1 MHIVRVG
8 TQALDFKMHP
18 EKAVGSFRLLMLLLL
33 IFNNACHSAKI
44 LALFPH
50 ASESH
55 FAVMRTLVTELAGRD
70 HNVTVYGSH
79 GLSERSERITETVV
93 GPEYAFWSN
102 LQKHA
107 APGGSLEDLARLA
120 DNKLRSSLAN
130 VGAKA
135 LDHFLSHSALQTL
148 LNLPTVEFDF
158 DVIIVD
164 FFYTE
169 ALLALG
175 YKHNK
180 PTIGIVSTD
189 FGNYMD
195 AVQESLVPAAC
206 SPIDF
211 EQYTSDIGISN
222 RLGNI
227 RDCISRRK
235 RFQKDHYTAQDQ
247 LIRKHF
253 KTATTVM
260 ELQAHH
266 LSLLLLNNH
275 VPLLTPRPLI
285 QQIVPAG
292 GLHIRGP
299 RELPWNIK
307 RFVEESRGGIIYMQ
321 LGNEQLCGQ
330 LPKQKLQTLFEFL
343 GARKESVIWT
353 CHDVKKLEG
362 QPKNVMIQHSVP
374 QIDILA
380 HPKVR
385 VFIMNGDLLSLQEG
399 IVRHVPMLGLPIFE
413 NERKNME
420 LAVKLGVGLHLDLN
434 NFTTSALNWALE
446 ELTTDQ
452 KYQLTI
458 REVSSEFRDRPL
470 GALAS
475 ALFWVNYV
483 VRHKGGAAIRTRGI
497 DIASNHLHLFDLF
510 IFYFG
515 VAIAFCAVLLSGYFA
530 VAYALKTK
538 RNDQKLSK
546 LS

>member
-1 MHIVRVG
+1 MPPLKG
-8 TQALDFKMHP
+8 A
-18 EKAVGSFRLLMLLLL
+18 GLLWLLLL
-33 IFNNACHSAKI
+33 LLCGNRCRSSEI
-44 LALFPH
+44 LVIFPH

-55 FAVMRTLVTELAGRD
+55 FAVLRTLVNELVDRK

-79 GLSERSERITETVV
+79 GLGERLENVTEIVT
-93 GPEYAFWSN
+93 PEYDFWSK
-102 LQKHA
+102 LQQHA
-107 APGGSLEDLARLA
+107 APGGNLDDLSRLA
-120 DNKLRSSLAN
+120 DSKLRSSLAH
-130 VGAKA
+130 VGAQA
-135 LDHFLSHSALQTL
+135 MDNFLSQQPLQALLQ
-148 LNLPTVEFDF
+148 LPTDQFNF

-164 FFYTE
+164 LFYTE

-175 YKHNK
+175 QKHNK

-189 FGNYMD
+189 FGSYMN

-211 EQYTSDIGISN
+211 EQYTADIGFST

-227 RDCISRRK
+227 RDCIARRK
-235 RFQKDHYTAQDQ
+235 RSHKDHYEAQDQ
-247 LIRKHF
+247 LITKHF
-253 KTATTVM
+253 KTTKTVV

-307 RFVEESRGGIIYMQ
+307 RFIEESRPGVIYMQ
-321 LGNEQLCGQ
+321 LGNEQLCGN
-330 LPKQKLQTLFEFL
+330 LPKQKLATLFEFL
-343 GARKESVIWT
+343 GARNERVIWT
-353 CHDVKKLEG
+353 CHDVKKLED
-362 QPKNVMIQHSVP
+362 QPKNLMIQHAVP

-380 HPKVR
+380 HPGVR
-385 VFIMNGDLLSLQEG
+385 AFIMNGDLLSLQEG

-413 NERKNME
+413 NERKNMQ
-420 LAVKLGVGLHLDLN
+420 LAVNLGIALQLDSTN
-434 NFTTSALNWALE
+434 ITTAALNWALD
-446 ELTTDQ
+446 ELTTQQ

-470 GALAS
+470 GAVAS
-475 ALFWVNYV
+475 AMFWVNYM
-483 VRHKGGAAIRTRGI
+483 VRHKSGAALKTRGI
-497 DIASNHLHLFDLF
+497 DIASSHLHLFDLF
-510 IFYFG
+510 TFYFG
-515 VAIAFCAVLLSGYFA
+515 VAIAFCALLLGGYFA
-530 VAYALKTK
+530 VVFVLNRKQNEAKY
-538 RNDQKLSK
+538 SK

>member
-1 MHIVRVG
+1 MKG
-8 TQALDFKMHP
+8 A
-18 EKAVGSFRLLMLLLL
+18 GLLWLLLFLLCGNRCRSSQILL
-33 IFNNACHSAKI
+33 I
-44 LALFPH
+44 FPH

-55 FAVMRTLVTELAGRD
+55 FAVMRTLVNELVDRQ

-79 GLSERSERITETVV
+79 GLGERLENVTEIVSSEFAYWTK
-93 GPEYAFWSN
+93 
-102 LQKHA
+102 LQQHA
-107 APGGSLEDLARLA
+107 VPGGNLEDLSRLA
-120 DNKLRSSLAN
+120 DSKLRSSLAH
-130 VGAKA
+130 VGAQA
-135 LDHFLSHSALQTL
+135 LDHFLTQSPMQTL
-148 LNLPTVEFDF
+148 LQLPTEQFNF

-164 FFYTE
+164 LFYTE

-175 YKHNK
+175 QKHNK
-180 PTIGIVSTD
+180 PIIGIISTD
-189 FGNYMD
+189 FGSYMD
-195 AVQESLVPAAC
+195 AVQESLVPSAC

-211 EQYTSDIGISN
+211 EQYAADIGFTT

-227 RDCISRRK
+227 RECIARRK
-235 RFQKDHYTAQDQ
+235 RFHKDHYTAQDQ

-253 KTATTVM
+253 KTTKTVV

-275 VPLLTPRPLI
+275 VPLLTPRPLL

-307 RFVEESRGGIIYMQ
+307 RFVEESRPGIIYMQ

-343 GARKESVIWT
+343 GARKERVIWT
-353 CHDVKKLEG
+353 CHDVKQLKGL
-362 QPKNVMIQHSVP
+362 PKNVMIQHAVP

-380 HPKVR
+380 HPRVR
-385 VFIMNGDLLSLQEG
+385 AFIMNGDLLSLQEG
-399 IVRHVPMLGLPIFE
+399 IVRHVPMLGLPIFQ
-413 NERKNME
+413 NERRNMQ
-420 LAVKLGVGLHLDLN
+420 LAVNLGVALQLDST
-434 NFTTSALNWALE
+434 NFTNAALNWALD
-446 ELTTDQ
+446 ELTTQQ

-470 GALAS
+470 GAVAS
-475 ALFWVNYV
+475 AMFWVNYM
-483 VRHKGGAAIRTRGI
+483 VRHKSGAAIRTRGI
-497 DIASNHLHLFDLF
+497 DIASNQLHLFDLF

-515 VAIAFCAVLLSGYFA
+515 VAVVFCAVLLGGYFA
-530 VAYALKTK
+530 VVYALQRKQNNAK
-538 RNDQKLSK
+538 FSK